1 MLPSSMHICTWMCC
15 LGKVTCCFWWGISF
29 FKIFCIL
36 MMVIGLEVKQL
47 QPLTAKC
54 HKLPLFCFDDF
65 SPSSKSMKAYKKN
78 SEGSISEK
86 WGQKHEKT
94 CSFNTGHIISFFF
107 CNPILTAVCQI
118 HEDFIWV
125 FCHNIQT
132 SSSIACLFIILNMM
146 MMPYSIWIN
155 YNSLHTYIMY

>member
-1 MLPSSMHICTWMCC
+1 MLPSPMHICTWMFGQGQ
-15 LGKVTCCFWWGISF
+15 LLLLMRYQ
-29 FKIFCIL
+29 FKKNLLHFND
-36 MMVIGLEVKQL
+36 GLEVKQL
-47 QPLTAKC
+47 QPMTAKC

-132 SSSIACLFIILNMM
+132 SSSIAYLFIILNMM
-146 MMPYSIWIN
+146 MMPYIAYES
-155 YNSLHTYIMY
+155 TTTVYIPILCTST

>member
-1 MLPSSMHICTWMCC
+1 MLPSSMHICTWMYC
-15 LGKVTCCFWWGISF
+15 LGKVNCCFWWGISF

-94 CSFNTGHIISFFF
+94 CSNTGHIISFSFAILYWQLFVKYMKILYEFF
-107 CNPILTAVCQI
+107 VITFRHQVA
-118 HEDFIWV
+118 
-125 FCHNIQT
+125 
-132 SSSIACLFIILNMM
+132 
-146 MMPYSIWIN
+146 
-155 YNSLHTYIMY
+155 

>member
-1 MLPSSMHICTWMCC
+1 MLPSSMHICTWMYC
-15 LGKVTCCFWWGISF
+15 LGKVNCCFWWGISF

-36 MMVIGLEVKQL
+36 MMVWKSNNSSHWQL
-47 QPLTAKC
+47 SVTNYHFFALMIFPPPLKVWR
-54 HKLPLFCFDDF
+54 HI
-65 SPSSKSMKAYKKN
+65 KKN
-78 SEGSISEK
+78 SEGIISEK

-132 SSSIACLFIILNMM
+132 SSSIAYLFVILNMM